1 MSKKKIEPIT
11 DLSVRDVKKPASNY
25 LVVHDNLPLVPFCL
39 VLYGVPSSGKGVWLV
54 NALYSFYKNVFDEVY
69 WFSSTVHVDNTM
81 ANNVAKDETIVK
93 INEPDDLANIDMF
106 IRNIIDEQKARKEA
120 EEELPE
126 ILIVLDDCVSF
137 ANAKSILQL
146 CTSYRHNRISVII
159 SIQRL
164 KSLSTVIRQCMSNI
178 IAFGIPN
185 SIQKKK
191 FVEEFD
197 SFPDIER
204 HLEEATEKP
213 FHYLHLDLKR
223 MKLFHGGP
231 SGMELKYSKL

>member
-25 LVVHDNLPLVPFCL
+25 LIVNDNLPLVPFNL
-39 VLYGVPSSGKGVWLV
+39 ILYGVPSSGKGVWTV
-54 NALYSFYKNVFDEVY
+54 SAIYSFYKNVFDEIY
-69 WFSSTVHVDNTM
+69 WFSSTIQTDNTF
-81 ANNVAKDETIVK
+81 ANNVARDETIIK
-93 INEPDDLANIDMF
+93 IDGEDLENIDMF
-106 IRNIIDEQKARKEA
+106 IKNIVEEQKARKEA

-126 ILIVLDDCVSF
+126 ILIVLDDCLTF
-137 ANAKSILQL
+137 CNAKSILNL
-146 CTSYRHNRISVII
+146 CTSYRHMRISIII

-197 SFPDIER
+197 SFPEIEK
-204 HLEEATEKP
+204 HLEEATAKP

-231 SGMELKYSKL
+231 DGMELKYSKL